1 MTYQEI
7 KNNEEVKEFLRKGNE
22 ALGVLGYTDHSETHC
37 ILVAERAA
45 GILKKIRFYG
55 EGYRTG

>member
-22 ALGVLGYTDHSETHC
+22 SLGVLGYTDHSETHC
-37 ILVAERAA
+37 TLVAERAA
-45 GILKKIRFYG
+45 EILKKIRFYG
-55 EGYRTG
+55 KGYRTG